1 MTSFFPSRTTT
12 ATLPSYPSEA
22 SLPLTAVAGDVAS
35 VLLDNSIWQ
44 YTISGWVCIASG
56 QMFSASGTGV
66 LKGGTCTIDGG
77 GASYSI
83 SDGFGVYI
91 DYSLT
96 PHTHK
101 IVYWSGLSSIPV
113 NNTRPNTYIAI
124 DKTGALFESGTEL
137 TSSDERDYFYL
148 AGYTQVA
155 GTILG
160 IKSAPVL
167 AIAPAN
173 QLNDLFRSIG
183 VFKVSGLNFAG
194 IAASLSLSRS
204 SGVLFDR
211 SNNWKNTEKNPHQIT
226 ISAQSPL
233 QFKRV
238 TQTTINQTNFTTL
251 DVGNY
256 DVGGTVTAIAG
267 SNNQATNM
275 RLYQFGTGTVY
286 VQYGQQIYSTL
297 ANAVAGIASE
307 NFNTN
312 PVASQD
318 NAVLVCTISVIKGA
332 TDLTN
337 TSQAIFHLAGRFGD
351 QGGGA
356 SGGVA
361 SVTLQQAYDNSSN
374 PEIQTDS
381 TRGSLQVRRG
391 ATAATGDVLTI
402 EDQSGTRVAG
412 ISDTGALKIG
422 VATGVLHSDVSGN
435 ITSSQ
440 IVDAD
445 VATGAA
451 IAGTKISPDFGS
463 QNITTTGTITASGS
477 TLNAFAVNVQN
488 VNATDIFGSLDAA
501 TIGGTLSI
509 GTGYASAIN
518 IGTGPTPT
526 TITLGGSGDT
536 VTVAGTLTAVNT
548 TNLEVSDK
556 LITLNKG
563 GAASSGGGSGFEIEE
578 NGSTTGYVKVNTGR
592 TGYQLK
598 PPSTG
603 LVEIVAAAADTTLTA
618 TSTVSR
624 SLNLPNASGTLVSTG
639 DTGTVTST
647 MILDGTI
654 VNADINA
661 SAAID
666 GSKIVSASGSVS
678 GVVTTGT
685 QTLAGAKTFSGA
697 MAVTD
702 ATASTSS
709 ATGALVVTGGVGVGG
724 RANVAGRVVLDDA
737 TASTSTNTGAL
748 VVTGGVGVGGRAN
761 IGGVLTAS
769 SGTTATS
776 TTTGALVVTGG
787 VGLTGTLFAGSGI
800 QIPGGALE
808 VGLGR
813 GSDGPAFIDLTSATG
828 EPDFNARIIKNAGA
842 NGVLGLYNSGT
853 GAIEIRNTTGA
864 TTGAGTL
871 VQGAR
876 SSSTTASAANSGYV
890 GEFQSAPLGATFSL
904 SGSDVAANGASF
916 TLGAGNW
923 LIYGQAV
930 IGLGGTS
937 RGETVVSISTTS
949 ATLNVNC
956 MSTNPNSGNTRGI
969 FLSTPNFYTAI
980 TASTTYYLVV
990 RAEYSGTAPSVF
1002 QTDTWIRAV
1011 RIA

>member
-12 ATLPSYPSEA
+12 ATLPTYPSEA
-22 SLPLTAVAGDVAS
+22 SLPLAAVAGDVAS

-44 YTISGWVCIASG
+44 YTLGGWVCIASG
-56 QMFSASGTGV
+56 QMLSASGTGV

-91 DYSLT
+91 DYSVT

-101 IVYWSGLSSIPV
+101 IVYWSGLSNIPV
-113 NNTRPNTYIAI
+113 NSSRPNTYIAI
-124 DKTGALFESGTEL
+124 DKTGALYESGTEV
-137 TSSDERDYFYL
+137 SSADERDYFYL

-173 QLNDLFRSIG
+173 QLNDLFRSVG
-183 VFKVSGLNFAG
+183 VFKVSGLNFSG
-194 IAASLSLSRS
+194 IAATLSLSRS

-211 SNNWKNTEKNPHQIT
+211 SNNWKNTEKNPHQVSIG
-226 ISAQSPL
+226 AQSPL

-256 DVGGTVTAIAG
+256 DNAGTVTAIAG
-267 SNNQATNM
+267 SNNLAQNM

-361 SVTLQQAYDNSSN
+361 SVTLQQAYDNSTN

-422 VATGVLHSDVSGN
+422 VATGVLHSDASGN

-440 IVDAD
+440 IFDGD

-477 TLNAFAVNVQN
+477 SLNGFAVNVQN
-488 VNATDIFGSLDAA
+488 VNATDMYGSLDAA

-509 GTGYASAIN
+509 GTGNASAIN
-518 IGTGPTPT
+518 IGTGPGAT
-526 TITLGGSGDT
+526 TINLGGTSDT
-536 VTVAGTLTAVNT
+536 VTIAGTLTAVNT

-578 NGSTTGYVKVNTGR
+578 NGSATGYVKVNTGR

-603 LVEIVAAAADTTLTA
+603 LVEIVAAVADTTLTA

-624 SLNLPNASGTLVSTG
+624 SLSLPDVSGTLVSTG

-654 VNADINA
+654 VDADINASASIALSKLATGALPTAITVTSANIVDGTIVNADVNA

-666 GSKIVSASGSVS
+666 GSKIVAASGSVP

-685 QTLAGAKTFSGA
+685 QTIAGAKTFSG
-697 MAVTD
+697 VTTISNT
-702 ATASTSS
+702 TAGSGTDP
-709 ATGALVVTGGVGVGG
+709 TVGALVVTGG
-724 RANVAGRVVLDDA
+724 
-737 TASTSTNTGAL
+737 
-748 VVTGGVGVGGRAN
+748 
-761 IGGVLTAS
+761 IGT
-769 SGTTATS
+769 SGTITA
-776 TTTGALVVTGG
+776 AGG
-787 VGLTGTLFAGSGI
+787 W
-800 QIPGGALE
+800 LE
-808 VGLGR
+808 LGQGR
-813 GSDGPAFIDLTSATG
+813 GSDGPAFIDLKSVSAAA
-828 EPDFNARIIKNAGA
+828 DFNARLLRDTGTD
-842 NGVLGLYNSGT
+842 GVLKLVQTGT
-853 GAIEIRNTTGA
+853 GAIDIRNDAGA
-864 TTGAGTL
+864 TLGSGTL
-871 VQGAR
+871 VQGYRAGAP
-876 SSSTTASAANSGYV
+876 TAGYV
-890 GEFQSAPLGATFSL
+890 GETKISQLASSFTIPTGGYVQATGVSVTLEAGIWMISGTGYTINNSTGQQVWWSIHTIAGDNAPLMIYKYYQPNEAYIAGIGPFV
-904 SGSDVAANGASF
+904 VAHN
-916 TLGAGNW
+916 
-923 LIYGQAV
+923 
-930 IGLGGTS
+930 
-937 RGETVVSISTTS
+937 STQ
-949 ATLNVNC
+949 VY
-956 MSTNPNSGNTRGI
+956 
-969 FLSTPNFYTAI
+969 NFYVQCSNATINLGLQAGY
-980 TASTTYYLVV
+980 T
-990 RAEYSGTAPSVF
+990 
-1002 QTDTWIRAV
+1002 QIRAV

>member
-12 ATLPSYPSEA
+12 ATLPSYSSEA

-101 IVYWSGLSSIPV
+101 IVYWSGLSNIPV
-113 NNTRPNTYIAI
+113 NNSRPNTYIAI
-124 DKTGALFESGTEL
+124 DKNGALFESGTEL
-137 TSSDERDYFYL
+137 TSSNERDYFYL

-155 GTILG
+155 GTILA

-194 IAASLSLSRS
+194 IAATLSLSRS

-256 DVGGTVTAIAG
+256 DNAGTVTAIAG
-267 SNNQATNM
+267 SNNQAQNM

-286 VQYGQQIYSTL
+286 VQYGQQVYSTL

-381 TRGSLQVRRG
+381 TRGALQVRRG

-422 VATGVLHSDVSGN
+422 VATGVLHSDASGN

-440 IVDAD
+440 IVDGD
-445 VATGAA
+445 VATGAS
-451 IAGTKISPDFGS
+451 IAGTKISPNFGS

-477 TLNAFAVNVQN
+477 SLNGFAVNVQT
-488 VNATDIFGSLDAA
+488 VNATDMYGSLDAA
-501 TIGGTLSI
+501 NIGGTLSI
-509 GTGYASAIN
+509 GTGNAATVN
-518 IGTGPTPT
+518 IGTGPGTT
-526 TITLGGSGDT
+526 TINLGGPNDT
-536 VTVAGTLTAVNT
+536 VTITGTLTSVNT
-548 TNLEVSDK
+548 NNLEVVDK

-563 GAASSGGGSGFEIEE
+563 GVASSGGGAGFEIEE
-578 NGSTTGYVKVNTGR
+578 NGSATGYIKVNTGR

-624 SLNLPNASGTLVSTG
+624 SLNLPNVSGTLISTG

-654 VNADINA
+654 VDADVNA
-661 SAAID
+661 SAAIS
-666 GSKIVSASGSVS
+666 GSKIQSASGSVS

-685 QTLAGAKTFSGA
+685 QTLAGAKTFSSA
-697 MAVTD
+697 VAVTD
-702 ATASTSS
+702 ATASISS

-724 RANVAGRVVLDDA
+724 RANVGGRVVLDDA

-761 IGGVLTAS
+761 IGGILAVTDGTAS
-769 SGTTATS
+769 TS
-776 TTTGALVVTGG
+776 ASTGSVQIGGG
-787 VGLTGTLFAGSGI
+787 VGIAGQMNMTGDLRIGSN
-800 QIPGGALE
+800 
-808 VGLGR
+808 R
-813 GSDGPAFIDLTSATG
+813 GSDGAAALLFQAVSGAASTTAQVQRAS
-828 EPDFNARIIKNAGA
+828 GA
-842 NGVLGLYNSGT
+842 NGNFNILNTGT
-853 GAIEIRNTTGA
+853 GVIDIRNS
-864 TTGAGTL
+864 AGTSTG
-871 VQGAR
+871 QGVAIQGYR
-876 SSSTTASAANSGYV
+876 NGALTAGYV
-890 GEFQSAPLGATFSL
+890 GENVKTYRTSGTGVALTTGNYGDVLSYTLPSAGVWLISGQCYLENTSGGTQPMTAILVQTSAPAESEFESMAIIDVPVGAVRV
-904 SGSDVAANGASF
+904 VA
-916 TLGAGNW
+916 LP
-923 LIYGQAV
+923 
-930 IGLGGTS
+930 S
-937 RGETVVSISTTS
+937 RVISTT
-949 ATLNVNC
+949 
-956 MSTNPNSGNTRGI
+956 G
-969 FLSTPNFYTAI
+969 TPTFT
-980 TASTTYYLVV
+980 
-990 RAEYSGTAPSVF
+990 
-1002 QTDTWIRAV
+1002 IRARPSSANTTIGTGGNNYQWISV
-1011 RIA
+1011 TRIA

>member
-12 ATLPSYPSEA
+12 ATLPSYPSQG
-22 SLPLTAVAGDVAS
+22 SLPGTAVAGDVAS

-44 YTISGWVCIASG
+44 YTLGGWVCIASG

-101 IVYWSGLSSIPV
+101 IVYWSGLSNIPV

-124 DKTGALFESGTEL
+124 DKTGALYESGTEL

-155 GTILG
+155 GTILA

-173 QLNDLFRSIG
+173 QLNDLFRSVG
-183 VFKVSGLNFAG
+183 VFKVSGLNFTG
-194 IAASLSLSRS
+194 IAATLSLSRS

-256 DVGGTVTAIAG
+256 DVAGTVTAIAG

-286 VQYGQQIYSTL
+286 VQYGQQVYSTL
-297 ANAVAGIASE
+297 ANAVAGIPGE

-337 TSQAIFHLAGRFGD
+337 TTQAIFHLAGRFGD

-361 SVTLQQAYDNSSN
+361 SVTLQQAYDNSTN
-374 PEIQTDS
+374 PEIQTDA

-391 ATAATGDVLTI
+391 ATASAGDVLTI

-422 VATGVLHSDVSGN
+422 VATGVLHSDASGN
-435 ITSSQ
+435 VTSSQ

-477 TLNAFAVNVQN
+477 SLNGFAVNVQN

-518 IGTGPTPT
+518 IGTGPSATN
-526 TITLGGSGDT
+526 ITLGGSSDT
-536 VTVAGTLTAVNT
+536 VTIAGTLTAVNT

-578 NGSTTGYVKVNTGR
+578 NGSATGYVKVNTGR

-603 LVEIVAAAADTTLTA
+603 LIEIVAAAADTTLTA
-618 TSTVSR
+618 TSTVAR
-624 SLNLPNASGTLVSTG
+624 SLSLPNVNGTLVSTG

-654 VNADINA
+654 VNADVNA
-661 SAAID
+661 SAAIAVTKLATGTANQVLGVNSGATSNEFKTLSTGTTGTD
-666 GSKIVSASGSVS
+666 FAIAHSAGGIAFNLPDASATNR

-685 QTLAGAKTFSGA
+685 QTIAGNKTLSG
-697 MAVTD
+697 VTVV
-702 ATASTSS
+702 SN
-709 ATGALVVTGGVGVGG
+709 TG
-724 RANVAGRVVLDDA
+724 
-737 TASTSTNTGAL
+737 TNTAG
-748 VVTGGVGVGGRAN
+748 N
-761 IGGVLTAS
+761 
-769 SGTTATS
+769 TTATAIQTAGGIFAS
-776 TTTGALVVTGG
+776 SSIWTAGNYG
-787 VGLTGTLFAGSGI
+787 VGHERLADGASAVNFQAVAGAAVANALI
-800 QIPGGALE
+800 Q
-808 VGLGR
+808 R
-813 GSDGPAFIDLTSATG
+813 GS
-828 EPDFNARIIKNAGA
+828 GA
-842 NGVLGLYNSGT
+842 NGNFNMLNTGT
-853 GAIEIRNTTGA
+853 GVIDIRNNAGA
-864 TTGAGTL
+864 TTGGGVAL
-871 VQGAR
+871 QGYRNGAL
-876 SSSTTASAANSGYV
+876 TAGYV
-890 GEFQSAPLGATFSL
+890 GESYVTYA
-904 SGSDVAANGASF
+904 SGSTALSSPATYTTVVTFTTGSGVLPVGVWLVSAQCFFANNSGSTTTLNCTLLYGADPEDLSFSQVPAIPTGNNLVLNIAARTIISNGTDALVLRARSTVGSASI
-916 TLGAGNW
+916 TAGN
-923 LIYGQAV
+923 
-930 IGLGGTS
+930 
-937 RGETVVSISTTS
+937 
-949 ATLNVNC
+949 N
-956 MSTNPNSGNTRGI
+956 
-969 FLSTPNFYTAI
+969 NF
-980 TASTTYYLVV
+980 S
-990 RAEYSGTAPSVF
+990 S
-1002 QTDTWIRAV
+1002 IRAV

>member
-101 IVYWSGLSSIPV
+101 IVYWSGLSNIPV

-137 TSSDERDYFYL
+137 TSSNERDYFYL

-155 GTILG
+155 GTILA

-194 IAASLSLSRS
+194 IAATLTLSRS

-256 DVGGTVTAIAG
+256 DNAGTVTAIAG
-267 SNNQATNM
+267 SNNQAQNM

-286 VQYGQQIYSTL
+286 VQYGQQVYSTL
-297 ANAVAGIASE
+297 ANAVAGIPGE

-337 TSQAIFHLAGRFGD
+337 TTQAIFHLAGRFGD

-374 PEIQTDS
+374 PEIQTDA
-381 TRGSLQVRRG
+381 TRGALQVRRG
-391 ATAATGDVLTI
+391 ATASAGDVLTI

-422 VATGVLHSDVSGN
+422 VATGVLHSDASGN

-440 IVDAD
+440 IVDGD
-445 VATGAA
+445 VATGAS
-451 IAGTKISPDFGS
+451 IAGTKISPNFGS

-477 TLNAFAVNVQN
+477 SLNGFAVNVQT
-488 VNATDIFGSLDAA
+488 VNATDMYGSLDAA
-501 TIGGTLSI
+501 NIGGTLSI
-509 GTGYASAIN
+509 GTGNASAIN
-518 IGTGPTPT
+518 IGTGPGTT
-526 TITLGGSGDT
+526 TINLGGPNDT
-536 VTVAGTLTAVNT
+536 VAITGTLTSVNT
-548 TNLEVSDK
+548 NNLEVVDK

-563 GAASSGGGSGFEIEE
+563 GVASSGGGAGFEIEE
-578 NGSTTGYVKVNTGR
+578 NGSATGYVKVNTGR

-624 SLNLPNASGTLVSTG
+624 SLSLPNVSGTLVSTG
-639 DTGTVTST
+639 DTGTVTSA
-647 MILDGTI
+647 MIADGTI

-661 SAAID
+661 SAAIAVTKLANGTANQVLGVNSGATTNEFKTLSTGTTGTD
-666 GSKIVSASGSVS
+666 FAIAHSAGGIAFNLPDASATNR

-685 QTLAGAKTFSGA
+685 QTLAGAKTF
-697 MAVTD
+697 
-702 ATASTSS
+702 TANGSFT
-709 ATGALVVTGGVGVGG
+709 
-724 RANVAGRVVLDDA
+724 
-737 TASTSTNTGAL
+737 
-748 VVTGGVGVGGRAN
+748 
-761 IGGVLTAS
+761 
-769 SGTTATS
+769 SGTTSTS
-776 TTTGALVVTGG
+776 TTTGALTVTGG
-787 VGLTGTLFAGSGI
+787 LGMTGTLFAG
-800 QIPGGALE
+800 GGLQTLAGAIE
-808 VGLGR
+808 VGTGR
-813 GSDGPAFIDLTSATG
+813 GSDGAAFVDLTSQTG
-828 EPDFNARIIKNAGA
+828 AVDFNSRLIRNSGA
-842 NGVLGLYNSGT
+842 NGSLDLYQTGT
-853 GAIEIRNTTGA
+853 GAVNIDVPAAGGTGNIGLTCGSSASIFLNRGA
-864 TTGAGTL
+864 TNYIVADGNGTA
-871 VQGAR
+871 VRGRTQAVG
-876 SSSTTASAANSGYV
+876 SGYV
-890 GEFQSAPLGATFSL
+890 GETIKTVRTGGNISL
-904 SGSDVAANGASF
+904 VSNVYS
-916 TLGAGNW
+916 
-923 LIYGQAV
+923 
-930 IGLGGTS
+930 
-937 RGETVVSISTTS
+937 TVVSYTLPSAGIWLVSGQSMMENTSGGSIPMTAVLVITGNPESDSMALIDVPAGGQRVAALPSYVVNTTS
-949 ATLNVNC
+949 TPTLLLNVRASGAASTLNSGVNA
-956 MSTNPNSGNTRGI
+956 
-969 FLSTPNFYTAI
+969 Y
-980 TASTTYYLVV
+980 
-990 RAEYSGTAPSVF
+990 
-1002 QTDTWIRAV
+1002 TWISVV

>member
-12 ATLPSYPSEA
+12 ATLPSYSSEA

-91 DYSLT
+91 DYSVT

-101 IVYWSGLSSIPV
+101 IVYWSGLSNIPV

-124 DKTGALFESGTEL
+124 DKTGVLFESGTAL
-137 TSSDERDYFYL
+137 TATEERDYFYL

-155 GTILG
+155 GTILA

-173 QLNDLFRSIG
+173 QLNDLFRSVG
-183 VFKVSGLNFAG
+183 VFKVSGLNFSG
-194 IAASLSLSRS
+194 IAATLSLIRS

-256 DVGGTVTAIAG
+256 DNAGTVTAIAG
-267 SNNQATNM
+267 SNNQAQNM

-286 VQYGQQIYSTL
+286 VQYGQQVYSTL
-297 ANAVAGIASE
+297 ANAVAGIPGE

-337 TSQAIFHLAGRFGD
+337 TTQAIFHLAGRFGD

-374 PEIQTDS
+374 PEIQTDA

-477 TLNAFAVNVQN
+477 SLNAFAVNVQN

-563 GAASSGGGSGFEIEE
+563 GAASSGGGSGVEIEE
-578 NGSTTGYVKVNTGR
+578 NGSATGYIKGNTGR

-624 SLNLPNASGTLVSTG
+624 SLSLPNVSGTLVSTG
-639 DTGTVTST
+639 DTGTVTSAMLAT
-647 MILDGTI
+647 DSVTTIKIQDGAVTSAKIADGTI
-654 VNADINA
+654 NNADINA

-666 GSKIVSASGSVS
+666 GFKIVSASGSVS

-685 QTLAGAKTFSGA
+685 QTLAGNKTLSG
-697 MAVTD
+697 VTVV
-702 ATASTSS
+702 SN
-709 ATGALVVTGGVGVGG
+709 TG
-724 RANVAGRVVLDDA
+724 
-737 TASTSTNTGAL
+737 TNTAG
-748 VVTGGVGVGGRAN
+748 N
-761 IGGVLTAS
+761 
-769 SGTTATS
+769 TTATAIQTAGGIFAS
-776 TTTGALVVTGG
+776 SSIWTAGNYG
-787 VGLTGTLFAGSGI
+787 VGHERLADGASAVNFQAVAGAAVANALI
-800 QIPGGALE
+800 Q
-808 VGLGR
+808 R
-813 GSDGPAFIDLTSATG
+813 GS
-828 EPDFNARIIKNAGA
+828 GA
-842 NGVLGLYNSGT
+842 NGNFSVLNTGT
-853 GAIEIRNTTGA
+853 GVIDIRNSAGA
-864 TTGAGTL
+864 TTGGGVAL
-871 VQGAR
+871 QGYRNGAL
-876 SSSTTASAANSGYV
+876 SDGYV
-890 GEFQSAPLGATFSL
+890 GFVKGSTIVSPVSMG
-904 SGSDVAANGASF
+904 GSDVATNVTSVLLEPGV
-916 TLGAGNW
+916 W
-923 LIYGQAV
+923 LLYGQIA
-930 IGLGGTS
+930 IGTAGST
-937 RGETVVSISTTS
+937 RGETIASISATS
-949 ATLNVNC
+949 ATLDILR
-956 MSTNPNSGNTRGI
+956 MSSNPNSGNGRASY
-969 FLSTPNFYTAI
+969 LSVRPSVVSI
-980 TASTTYYLVV
+980 TVDTTYYLVA
-990 RAEYSGTAPSVF
+990 RAEYSGTAPQAVANACR
-1002 QTDTWIRAV
+1002 IEAV

>member
-12 ATLPSYPSEA
+12 ATLPTYPSEA
-22 SLPLTAVAGDVAS
+22 SLPLAAVAGDVAS

-44 YTISGWVCIASG
+44 FTVSGWVCIASG
-56 QMFSASGTGV
+56 QMLSASGTGV
-66 LKGGTCTIDGG
+66 LKGGTCTIDVG

-91 DYSLT
+91 DYSVT

-101 IVYWSGLSSIPV
+101 IVYWAGLSNIPV
-113 NNTRPNTYIAI
+113 NSSRPNTYIAI
-124 DKTGALFESGTEL
+124 DKTGALYESGTEV
-137 TSSDERDYFYL
+137 SSADERDYFYL

-173 QLNDLFRSIG
+173 QLNDLFRSVG
-183 VFKVSGLNFAG
+183 VFKVSGLNFSG
-194 IAASLSLSRS
+194 IAATLSLSRS

-211 SNNWKNTEKNPHQIT
+211 SNNWKNTEKNPHQVSIG
-226 ISAQSPL
+226 AQSPL

-256 DVGGTVTAIAG
+256 DNAGTVTAIAG
-267 SNNQATNM
+267 SNNLAQNM

-286 VQYGQQIYSTL
+286 VQYGQQVYSTL

-361 SVTLQQAYDNSSN
+361 SVTLQQAYDNSTN

-422 VATGVLHSDVSGN
+422 VATGVLHSDASGN

-477 TLNAFAVNVQN
+477 SLNGFAVNVQT
-488 VNATDIFGSLDAA
+488 VNATDMYGSLDA
-501 TIGGTLSI
+501 TTVGGTLSI
-509 GTGYASAIN
+509 GTGNASAIN
-518 IGTGPTPT
+518 IGTGPGAT
-526 TITLGGSGDT
+526 TINLGGTSDT
-536 VTVAGTLTAVNT
+536 VTIAGTLTAVNT

-563 GAASSGGGSGFEIEE
+563 GAASSGGDSGFEIEE
-578 NGSTTGYVKVNTGR
+578 NGSATGYIKVNTGR

-624 SLNLPNASGTLVSTG
+624 SLNLPNVSGTLVSTG

-654 VNADINA
+654 VNADVNDLAAIAVTKLATGTANQVLGVNSGATSNEFKTLSTGTTGTDFAIAHSAGGIAFNLPDA
-661 SAAID
+661 SATNR
-666 GSKIVSASGSVS
+666 

-685 QTLAGAKTFSGA
+685 QTLAGAKTFSNIL
-697 MAVTD
+697 AVTD
-702 ATASTSS
+702 GTASTSAS
-709 ATGALVVTGGVGVGG
+709 TGSVQIGGGVGIAGQMNMTGDLRVGS
-724 RANVAGRVVLDDA
+724 N
-737 TASTSTNTGAL
+737 
-748 VVTGGVGVGGRAN
+748 
-761 IGGVLTAS
+761 
-769 SGTTATS
+769 
-776 TTTGALVVTGG
+776 
-787 VGLTGTLFAGSGI
+787 
-800 QIPGGALE
+800 
-808 VGLGR
+808 R
-813 GSDGPAFIDLTSATG
+813 GSDGAAALLLQAVSGAASTTAQIQRAS
-828 EPDFNARIIKNAGA
+828 GA
-842 NGVLGLYNSGT
+842 NGNFNILNTGT
-853 GAIEIRNTTGA
+853 GVIELRNSAGVGTGQ
-864 TTGAGTL
+864 GVL
-871 VQGAR
+871 VQGLTGNSA
-876 SSSTTASAANSGYV
+876 TTATGSTSGYV
-890 GEFQSAPLGATFSL
+890 GQIINTFATGTTALTASNTYTTVITSTTLPVGVWLVSAQCWVSNA
-904 SGSDVAANGASF
+904 SGSTSTINCTLVYGADPEDLSYAQVPDVATGRIVVMSIAARTILSNGTDALVLRARTTVGS
-916 TLGAGNW
+916 TSTTAGND
-923 LIYGQAV
+923 
-930 IGLGGTS
+930 
-937 RGETVVSISTTS
+937 
-949 ATLNVNC
+949 
-956 MSTNPNSGNTRGI
+956 
-969 FLSTPNFYTAI
+969 NF
-980 TASTTYYLVV
+980 S
-990 RAEYSGTAPSVF
+990 S
-1002 QTDTWIRAV
+1002 IRAV